1 MDLATSYADGML
13 CVTAQA
19 LNALVSPVAV
29 SYFRRAERLFIAKMQ
44 LASTSSPP
52 KCLISGQ
59 TKGAYFLNKLDFKT

>member
-29 SYFRRAERLFIAKMQ
+29 R
-44 LASTSSPP
+44 TSG
-52 KCLISGQ
+52 GQ
-59 TKGAYFLNKLDFKT
+59 RDTVYCKNAIGFD